1 MAAVPPADKAPV
13 APCAAGSRWIHGR
26 HIYSPPLKSVK
37 AERMRIIPGDYDD
50 DRVVALLL
58 AHVTRARAETGR
70 GSAHALDPH
79 AMRDAGLQL
88 FAAWEAETLLGV
100 AGLRPIGAGHGEV
113 KSMFVAES
121 ARRRGVAAAL
131 LEHLVQAARA
141 QGMTRLSLET
151 GSWPYF
157 AAARAF
163 YARHGFA
170 PCGPFG
176 DYSPDPNS
184 VFM

>member
-1 MAAVPPADKAPV
+1 
-13 APCAAGSRWIHGR
+13 
-26 HIYSPPLKSVK
+26 
-37 AERMRIIPGDYDD
+37 
-50 DRVVALLL
+50 
-58 AHVTRARAETGR
+58 
-70 GSAHALDPH
+70 
-79 AMRDAGLQL
+79 
-88 FAAWEAETLLGV
+88 
-100 AGLRPIGAGHGEV
+100 
-113 KSMFVAES
+113 ES

-176 DYSPDPNS
+176 DYAPDPNS
-184 VFM
+184 VFMTRLLTDPTTTPTTPTTTPTRAASPERTASPDRSL